1 MKTEKD
7 LNEKI
12 IELTNKI
19 RENKPELIKY
29 IDEMPLTL
37 PDNSDPEIN
46 QKNLK
51 DYIKSL
57 KDLLNKTT

>member
-12 IELTNKI
+12 MELTNKI
-19 RENKPELIKY
+19 RQEKPELIKY
-29 IDEMPLTL
+29 IDEMPLTM
-37 PDNSDPEIN
+37 PDDANPEIN

-51 DYIKSL
+51 DYIQSL

>member
-19 RENKPELIKY
+19 RQDKPELIKY
-29 IDEMPLTL
+29 IDEMPLTM
-37 PDNSDPEIN
+37 PDENNPDIN